1 MLAIR
6 TPHINRRE
14 IEAQPWHS
22 TYELFPPDKPGQT
35 VLYIM
40 SPLTTGGPMTLLG
53 LNSTPRHLRFLIP
66 SWFWLLD
73 SWLWLS
79 TSILWWLST
88 SSASSITKVKMT
100 TSRIWSVT
108 TWWQWVP
115 RPWPHGLS
123 GRGRPKESS
132 VLERWGWCNGV
143 ITLWEPRGTSPS
155 LTLGW
160 GLDTPG
166 VSTSEFHGSTAF
178 VFISENWEWSSEDQ
192 RSLFQPFIW
201 LLSKQIPKGMTQQDK
216 ACLSSVGDPV
226 RPCRNERHSS
236 GGHML

>member
-1 MLAIR
+1 
-6 TPHINRRE
+6 
-14 IEAQPWHS
+14 
-22 TYELFPPDKPGQT
+22 
-35 VLYIM
+35 
-40 SPLTTGGPMTLLG
+40 
-53 LNSTPRHLRFLIP
+53 
-66 SWFWLLD
+66 
-73 SWLWLS
+73 
-79 TSILWWLST
+79 
-88 SSASSITKVKMT
+88 MT

-123 GRGRPKESS
+123 GRERPKEGS

-143 ITLWEPRGTSPS
+143 ITLWEPRGASPS

-178 VFISENWEWSSEDQ
+178 VFISENWEWSSKDQ

-201 LLSKQIPKGMTQQDK
+201 LLSKQIPKAKSMTQQDK

-226 RPCRNERHSS
+226 RPCRNERHSWRGTHAVEAAVASSSRAYHSLTS
-236 GGHML
+236 GKDMLGKGLGAFLYKQVMLIG